1 MMKEEFEKRIGKTV
15 STDEYR
21 KFEYVYMFHPLLEDV
36 GGKDQIASLY
46 LIGGMRLINDMMP
59 TAEKA
64 EILSGQIQETRA
76 TLDRLTNKYNALK
89 QGEDEEEE

>member
-1 MMKEEFEKRIGKTV
+1 MMKDEFEKRIGKTV
-15 STDEYR
+15 SADEYR
-21 KFEYVYMFHPLLEDV
+21 KIEYVYTFHPLLEDV

-64 EILSGQIQETRA
+64 EVLSNQIQEIRA
-76 TLDRLTNKYNALK
+76 TLDKLTNKYNALK

>member
-1 MMKEEFEKRIGKTV
+1 MMKAEFEKRIGKTV
-15 STDEYR
+15 SANDYR
-21 KFEYVYMFHPLLEDV
+21 KIEYVYMFHPLLDDV

-46 LIGGMRLINDMMP
+46 LIGGMRLISDMMP

-64 EILSGQIQETRA
+64 EMLSNQIQETRA
-76 TLDRLTNKYNALK
+76 TLDRLTNKYRALK